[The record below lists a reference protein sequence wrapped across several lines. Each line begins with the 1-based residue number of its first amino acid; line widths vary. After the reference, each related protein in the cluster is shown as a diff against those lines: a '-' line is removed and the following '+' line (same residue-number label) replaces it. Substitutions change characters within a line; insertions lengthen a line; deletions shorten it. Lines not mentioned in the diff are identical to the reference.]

1 MRFDKALWDGS
12 DPSYAPLASW
22 SGKTMWWKATPK
34 YLRLGY
40 TPERVRLPGTKGD
53 GLDQERAAEARRQT
67 LAMLAAFSTPTIPA
81 GT

>member
-1 MRFDKALWDGS
+1 
-12 DPSYAPLASW
+12 
-22 SGKTMWWKATPK
+22 MWWKATPK